1 MKHSAVTLDDKYQV
15 DSDRFYLTGTQAL
28 VRLPL
33 LQRQLDVAAGL
44 NTAGFVS
51 GYRGSPLG
59 QIDIQMWQA
68 KKHLEEQHIH
78 FEPGVNEE
86 LAATAIW
93 GTQQVPLL
101 QSAKFDGVFA
111 YWYGKGP
118 GVDRAGDAFRHANY
132 AGAARNGGVL
142 LIAGDDHAC
151 KSSTVPHQSEP
162 ALIAAA
168 VPILVPADVRDLLE
182 LGLHGWAM
190 SRWSGRYVGFKTV
203 ADVVDS
209 SASVVFDLRTF
220 LIRQPDGPHPDVNI
234 RLPDP
239 PLDQEARVFTL
250 GLPAAQ
256 AYARANGLDRIVLDP
271 PGARLG
277 IITVGKSYHDTRQA
291 LAELGVHDGIR
302 LLKVALVWPLDS
314 AIVKRFAAGLE
325 EIVVIE
331 EKAPLLEQQ
340 VRDILY
346 DAAERP
352 RVLGKRDE
360 TGAAFLKPNGEFSSS
375 EIALALG
382 GRLAP
387 SEQLQARLDFLREQ
401 TRALD
406 RVEIAAVRRPY
417 FCSGCPH
424 NTSTKVIDGSR
435 ALGGI
440 GCHTLAVW
448 MDRSTDTY
456 SQMGG
461 EGAAWI
467 GQSPFTEEN
476 HVFAN
481 VGDGTYFH
489 SGYMAIRAA
498 VTAGVNITYKLLF
511 NDAVAMTGGQPV
523 EGHLNVPQ
531 ITRQLAAEGVKRIA
545 VVTDEPEK
553 HAEVKDFAPGV
564 TVHHRRE
571 LPAIEAQLRD
581 TAGTTVI
588 IYDQTCASEKRR
600 RRKRG
605 TFADPPKRAFINA
618 AVCEGCGDCSKTSN
632 CLSVQPLETEF
643 GTKRRIDQSS
653 CNKDFSCIEGFCPS
667 FVTVHGGTLR
677 KRARVAADAFEL
689 PLPVVPAL
697 EQPFDILVTGI
708 GGTGIVTIGAL
719 IGMAAHLDG
728 VFVTV
733 LDQMGLSQKGGSV
746 FSHIR
751 LAAREEQLHGLH
763 VGRGDADLLLACD
776 MVVAGSKDILAA
788 LRPGVSHVVL
798 NSYEMPTADFVLD
811 TDTRLPAVQLK
822 RSIINAAG
830 AENVN
835 LLNATA
841 LATALLGDAIATNLF
856 VLGFAFQKGFLPLTL
871 DALLRAIEL
880 NGTAVEANKAAFT
893 WGRSAAV
900 DLARVAAAAGISI
913 ETPVAKTLDDLIEA
927 RAAHLTGYQNRR
939 TARRYRKL
947 VARVQETEG
956 RIFSGATALTE
967 AVARN
972 YAKLIAYKDEYEV
985 ARLYSSKQF
994 REALAAQFDKP
1005 ERLEFYLAPPFLAK
1019 RDPRTGELQKR
1030 AYGPWMM
1037 PAFRVLAKLRF
1048 LRGTRLDAFGRTEE
1062 RRTERRLIADYELLV
1077 EELLSSL
1084 SAGYA
1089 GDRGRA
1095 GVAAG
1100 ADPRLRPHQGQEHP
1114 RRRSGTRGAVA
1125 AAAAAGG
1132 EVGRRLRHLR
1142 SRGVLAPPGSSLRAI
1157 SYDITGWQT
1166 AEGRSGGQR
1175 LGVTA
1180 NGQPL
1185 LSESFGSG
1193 AARATSTTRRPVT
1206 IW

>member
-1 MKHSAVTLDDKYQV
+1 MKHSAVTLDDKYAV
-15 DSDRFYLTGTQAL
+15 ENDRFYLTGTQAL

-33 LQRQLDVAAGL
+33 LQRKIDVAAGL

-59 QIDIQMWQA
+59 QVDIQMWQA
-68 KKHLEEQHIH
+68 KKHLEENHIH

-101 QSAKFDGVFA
+101 RTAKYDGVFS

-132 AGAARNGGVL
+132 AGSARNGGVL

-209 SASVVFDLRTF
+209 SASVVFDLNTF
-220 LIRQPDGPHPDVNI
+220 QIRHPDGPHPDVNI

-239 PLDQEARVFTL
+239 ALDQEARVFII

-256 AYARANGLDRIVLDP
+256 EYARVNGLDRIMLDA
-271 PGARLG
+271 PGARIG
-277 IITVGKSYHDTRQA
+277 IITAGKSYHDTRQA
-291 LAELGVHDGIR
+291 MAELGVHDGVR
-302 LLKVALVWPLDS
+302 LLKMALVWPIDPG
-314 AIVKRFAAGLE
+314 IIRRFAVGLE
-325 EIVVIE
+325 EIIVIE
-331 EKAPLLEQQ
+331 EKSPLIEQQ

-346 DAAERP
+346 DSAERP

-360 TGAAFLKPNGEFSSS
+360 TGAPFLKPNGEFSSA

-382 GRLAP
+382 GRLARFA
-387 SEQLQARLDFLREQ
+387 STEQLQSRIEFLREQ

-406 RVEIAAVRRPY
+406 RVEVAAVRRPY

-467 GQSPFTEEN
+467 GQSPFTEEK

-531 ITRQLAAEGVKRIA
+531 ITRQLAAEGVARIV

-553 HAEVKDFAPGV
+553 HADEKNFSPGV

-571 LPAIEAQLRD
+571 LQIIEQQLRD

-605 TFADPPKRAFINA
+605 TFPDPPKRAFINA

-653 CNKDFSCIEGFCPS
+653 CNKDFSCVEGFCPS

-677 KRARVAADAFEL
+677 KRARVTADDFAL
-689 PLPVVPAL
+689 PLPTPPAL
-697 EQPFDILVTGI
+697 ERPFDILVTGV
-708 GGTGIVTIGAL
+708 GGTGIITIGAL

-728 VFVTV
+728 TFVTV

-751 LAAREEQLHGLH
+751 LAAREEELHGLH

-776 MVVAGSKDILAA
+776 MVVAASKETLAA
-788 LRPGVSHVVL
+788 LRNGVSRVVL
-798 NSYEMPTADFVLD
+798 NSYELPTGDFVLD
-811 TDTRLPAVQLK
+811 TDQRLPAARLK
-822 RSIINAAG
+822 RTIIEAAG
-830 AENVN
+830 AQNVD
-835 LLNATA
+835 LLTATA

-856 VLGFAFQKGFLPLTL
+856 MLGFAFQKGLLPLTL
-871 DALLRAIEL
+871 DGLLRAIEL
-880 NGTAVEANKAAFT
+880 NGTSVEGNKAAFT
-893 WGRSAAV
+893 WGRCAAV
-900 DLARVAAAAGISI
+900 DLPRAATAAGVSI
-913 ETPVAKTLDDLIEA
+913 VAPVAKTLDDLIESC
-927 RAAHLTGYQNRR
+927 AAHLTGYQSRR
-939 TARRYRKL
+939 TARRYRRL
-947 VARVQETEG
+947 VARVRETEG
-956 RIFSGATALTE
+956 QMFSGSTALTE

-972 YAKLIAYKDEYEV
+972 YSKLIAYKDEYEV
-985 ARLYSSKQF
+985 ARLYASKQF
-994 REALAAQFDKP
+994 RESLTAQFEKP
-1005 ERLEFYLAPPFLAK
+1005 ERLEFHLAPPLLAK
-1019 RDPRTGELQKR
+1019 RDPRTGHLQKR
-1030 AYGPWMM
+1030 SYGPWMM
-1037 PAFRVLAKLRF
+1037 GAFRVLAKARF
-1048 LRGTRLDAFGRTEE
+1048 LRGTRLDVFGRTEE
-1062 RRTERRLIADYELLV
+1062 RQTERRLITEYEALIDEILKSLPADTLAVAVALASLPQQIRGFGHVKEKAIRAADAERSALLQ
-1077 EELLSSL
+1077 
-1084 SAGYA
+1084 
-1089 GDRGRA
+1089 
-1095 GVAAG
+1095 
-1100 ADPRLRPHQGQEHP
+1100 RLRQPA
-1114 RRRSGTRGAVA
+1114 TRLA
-1125 AAAAAGG
+1125 A
-1132 EVGRRLRHLR
+1132 
-1142 SRGVLAPPGSSLRAI
+1142 
-1157 SYDITGWQT
+1157 D
-1166 AEGRSGGQR
+1166 
-1175 LGVTA
+1175 
-1180 NGQPL
+1180 
-1185 LSESFGSG
+1185 
-1193 AARATSTTRRPVT
+1193 
-1206 IW
+1206 